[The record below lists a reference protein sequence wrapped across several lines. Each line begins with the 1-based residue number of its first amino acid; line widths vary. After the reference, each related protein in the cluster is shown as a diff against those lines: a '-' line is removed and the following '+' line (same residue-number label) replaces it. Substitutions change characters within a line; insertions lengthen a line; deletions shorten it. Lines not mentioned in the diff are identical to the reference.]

1 MTISLAR
8 LEDMSLQHWI
18 KEAILPLKWVE
29 RVNNA
34 PLTYNSE
41 KQRFEAEIIW
51 LPNFLDEG
59 RGWVYFD
66 ALGTGTCVTNSI
78 PSTEQTTRIDV
89 YNASGS
95 TIDPSLYQ
103 VNYSEGAVV
112 ASGVGGPTTTAEGVP
127 TTIDFTQYYV
137 SVVDGWPG
145 TEPPAL
151 PIVAVEMRSYT
162 KQPFQIGPGRKAVRV
177 VVFHVFATSS
187 AERDDL
193 TEFLHD
199 ALYQRHI
206 PILDFREGE
215 PLNYDGT
222 FNEDFDGD
230 PLQLNVNDDGLFYF
244 DDIKVEIID
253 ARRQDNID
261 INRFRSKIT
270 FTMFSFRD
278 GIDFNVL

>member
-34 PLTYNSE
+34 PLTYNTD

-66 ALGTGTCVTNSI
+66 SMGTGTCVTNSI
-78 PSTEQTTRIDV
+78 PSTEQTTRVDV
-89 YNASGS
+89 YNAGGAV
-95 TIDPSLYQ
+95 IDPALYQ
-103 VNYSEGAVV
+103 INYSEGAVV
-112 ASGVGGPTTTAEGVP
+112 ASGVGGPTTTAEGIP

-151 PIVAVEMRSYT
+151 PIVSVEMRSYI
-162 KQPFQIGPGRKAVRV
+162 KEPFQIGPGRRAVRT

-199 ALYQRHI
+199 ALYLRHI

-244 DDIKVEIID
+244 DNIKVEIVD

-278 GIDFNVL
+278 GIDFNIL